1 MHIPSHV
8 NMVGGACSN
17 VGERTFQCKY
27 SAQKIGLSYNDIL
40 PESSFHRIFPFD
52 PSDVFCLVHL
62 AALSCVYIL
71 LNVKVIFKFDV
82 IKFPSHPNYPNTS

>member
-1 MHIPSHV
+1 
-8 NMVGGACSN
+8 MVGGACSN
-17 VGERTFQCKY
+17 VGNAHSNVNIVRAKNWP
-27 SAQKIGLSYNDIL
+27 LSYNDIL